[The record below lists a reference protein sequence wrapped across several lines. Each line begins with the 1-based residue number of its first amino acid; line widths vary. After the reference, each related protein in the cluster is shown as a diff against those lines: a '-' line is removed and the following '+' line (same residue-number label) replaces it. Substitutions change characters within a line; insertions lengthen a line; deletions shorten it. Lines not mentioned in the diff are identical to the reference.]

1 MYLRILEWSM
11 IFAGLT
17 LGALITFQKLIIC
30 KLKNDI
36 VANYVPFI
44 AFAML
49 FYIVVALLLAIA
61 TRGTI
66 NKVVTFL
73 FAISPFAIG
82 RFVTYKTESLFSYVQ
97 VLCAFFSSAYTF
109 LVLM

>member
-1 MYLRILEWSM
+1 MYLKILEWSM
-11 IFAGLT
+11 IFAGIT
-17 LGALITFQKLIIC
+17 LGLLITFQKLVVC

-44 AFAML
+44 AFVML
-49 FYIVVALLLAIA
+49 IYIVVALLLAIA

-82 RFVTYKTESLFSYVQ
+82 KFVTYKTETFFSYIQ
-97 VLCAFFSSAYTF
+97 VICAFLSSAYTF